1 MAMLPGSVVE
11 AVETVL
17 KSQDG
22 VMKKW
27 GQIQEILLGA
37 KLAYQQ
43 VFPPCLFMVHPLN
56 RGGTGVNPYSCHRK
70 GGAIVAAGADLQQ
83 LGGAV
88 AFELS
93 TDEATR
99 KKQFQFNIDQAA
111 SSQGMLPHPNGQER
125 FLTCSKSHTV
135 LFCKCLQEGCRTCVQ
150 HLQGPDQKLGSHLVN
165 QDKQLNHMIEVGW
178 AWTIVQAKVAERW
191 PGLPTLAESAGNSSN
206 SVYEMQNEVQ
216 LMAAISLEYQ
226 HHGGKADWPKLAE
239 KLCLGG
245 PLQSYADAVG
255 MFVQMYGGL
264 V

>member
-1 MAMLPGSVVE
+1 MAMLPSSVVE

-27 GQIQEILLGA
+27 GQVQEILLGA

-99 KKQFQFNIDQAA
+99 SSFNLILTKLQVPKGCFHIQMVKKDSLHAVNPI
-111 SSQGMLPHPNGQER
+111 
-125 FLTCSKSHTV
+125 
-135 LFCKCLQEGCRTCVQ
+135 LFCFANPYKKAAKHVSSTC
-150 HLQGPDQKLGSHLVN
+150 K
-165 QDKQLNHMIEVGW
+165 
-178 AWTIVQAKVAERW
+178 
-191 PGLPTLAESAGNSSN
+191 GLTRN
-206 SVYEMQNEVQ
+206 
-216 LMAAISLEYQ
+216 
-226 HHGGKADWPKLAE
+226 
-239 KLCLGG
+239 
-245 PLQSYADAVG
+245 
-255 MFVQMYGGL
+255 
-264 V
+264 